1 MNTWPEISAVPFA
14 CLRTAQ
20 SAFDDL
26 RSQRSHVVM
35 ETADRSAG
43 FALFGGFRAR
53 HQFGRRYLATQE
65 NTRSRIVLHR
75 PTTADYCRSLARR
88 YGLVVFCGDSAPSD
102 LAAELLAIPVLVDLD
117 MPTPVVFEGHGAHWN
132 RSATANIARVK
143 RGRFAFDVLHGDGWV
158 TEFHR
163 HMYKPSMRSRHGAEA
178 YVDTRRAQAQLART
192 AGSELLRVL
201 QDGKWVAGSINRST
215 PDGYRLAKIGWR
227 GGEAGLLK
235 SGVVSAVYWFNFQRA
250 AVLGA
255 PRILFGQ
262 VAPYFE
268 DGLFLYKSKWG
279 ARLSAE
285 QRFYGQFRLLFQ
297 PSHPVCHHFLRA
309 HSILTRGA
317 DQDFIVF
324 SGRTPDAV
332 DVSPAVLRSIKR
344 WYTWCD
350 QPLSVPEITAEE
362 VPRPLRPWLTVR
374 PLPKSV

>member
-1 MNTWPEISAVPFA
+1 MGTWAQISEASSY
-14 CLRTAQ
+14 CRRTAQ
-20 SAFDDL
+20 SALDAL
-26 RSQRSHVVM
+26 RSRRSHVVV
-35 ETADRSAG
+35 ETSDGSAG
-43 FALFGGFRAR
+43 FALFGGYRAR
-53 HQFGRRYLATQE
+53 HQFERRYLATQLI
-65 NTRSRIVLHR
+65 TRSRIVLHR

-88 YGLVVFCGDSAPSD
+88 YGLVVFCGDSAPPD
-102 LAAELLAIPVLVDLD
+102 LAAELLSIPVFVDLD
-117 MPTPVVFEGHGAHWN
+117 MPTPAVFEGHGALWN
-132 RSATANIARVK
+132 RSAKANIAKVK
-143 RGRFAFDVLHGDGWV
+143 RGRFEFDVLNGDGWV

-178 YVDTRRAQAQLART
+178 YVDSRRAQAQLART

-215 PDGYRLAKIGWR
+215 PDGYRLAKIGWLE
-227 GGEAGLLK
+227 GEEGLLK
-235 SGVVSAVYWFNFQRA
+235 SGVVSAVYWFSFQRA
-250 AVLGA
+250 AVLGYQ
-255 PRILFGQ
+255 RFLFGQ
-262 VAPYFE
+262 VAPYLE

-297 PSHPVCHHFLRA
+297 PSHPVCYRFLKT

-344 WYTWCD
+344 WYTWRD
-350 QPLSVPEITAEE
+350 RPLSVPEITSEE
-362 VPRPLRPWLTVR
+362 VPRPLRPWLSVR
-374 PLPKSV
+374 KSPESV